1 MRELHEITNIN
12 SCSLAVFGD
21 VQTRASESSRDRE
34 AEEGAA
40 ADVADLNRLTE
51 GGRVVEAGDRR

>member
-1 MRELHEITNIN
+1 M
-12 SCSLAVFGD
+12 FGD
-21 VQTRASESSRDRE
+21 VQTSASERSRDRE
-34 AEEGAA
+34 AEEEGAA